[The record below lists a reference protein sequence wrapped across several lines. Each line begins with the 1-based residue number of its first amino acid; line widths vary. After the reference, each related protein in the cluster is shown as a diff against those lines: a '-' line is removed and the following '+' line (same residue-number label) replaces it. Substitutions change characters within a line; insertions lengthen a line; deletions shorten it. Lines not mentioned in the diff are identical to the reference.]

1 MSGAFLWAMA
11 RLIRARRTTRHSYRG
26 RRDIRFSV
34 IGIVVDDMGRALD
47 FYRLGLA
54 IPDDAASEG
63 HVEVLLPGDLKP
75 AFDTVETIHSLQ
87 PVEPPR
93 RPARDGGVR
102 LRQPRRRRSHRRRP
116 RGGRGVR
123 PSRASTPSGA
133 CATRPS
139 ATRMAITSTCSPNLM
154 GRRHRRRPCRPGPG
168 GPTADLP
175 VHARCVP
182 AEGSAASRSDS
193 FTTETAP
200 VLRGGARLQLV
211 EALVVADLAEQVGE
225 RLVPPEVLVN
235 PPRTVSPPIRVLG
248 HE

>member
-11 RLIRARRTTRHSYRG
+11 RPDRARRTTRLTRTVAVMTS
-26 RRDIRFSV
+26 RFSV

-47 FYRLGLA
+47 FYRRLGLF

-63 HVEVLLPGDLKP
+63 HVEVLLPGDLKL
-75 AFDTVETIHSLQ
+75 AFDTVETIHSFN
-87 PVEPPR
+87 PSWEPLGDP
-93 RPARDGGVR
+93 RDGGVR

-123 PSRASTPSGA
+123 PSAPFDASGA

-175 VHARCVP
+175 VHARCVTKVP
-182 AEGSAASRSDS
+182 QPVDQIRSLPKLRRS
-193 FTTETAP
+193 
-200 VLRGGARLQLV
+200 RGGARSNLW
-211 EALVVADLAEQVGE
+211 
-225 RLVPPEVLVN
+225 R
-235 PPRTVSPPIRVLG
+235 RSS
-248 HE
+248 